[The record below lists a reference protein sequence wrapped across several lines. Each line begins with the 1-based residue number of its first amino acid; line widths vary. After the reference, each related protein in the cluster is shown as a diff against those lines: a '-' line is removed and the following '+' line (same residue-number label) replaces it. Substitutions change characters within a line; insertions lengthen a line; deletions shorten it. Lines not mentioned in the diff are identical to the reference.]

1 MDDPQALLDNGDIP
15 GLLRHLRANADDM
28 DLRELARL
36 TEGAAAASGFDDLRE
51 AAAAVAGT
59 GGRRG
64 RFGRGGRGGEP
75 GPQELYDFGYAC
87 VERGAAA
94 LAVPALRAA
103 LERLP
108 GEIALVRELAAALE
122 REHRHAEAVAELDAR
137 AALLEPWPDRYLLAY
152 NAFMA
157 GDAARAEEAA
167 RGLPEPDGTW
177 APAAERLHRMLARA
191 RAVRAVS
198 PLDDRDLR
206 GWQFAIAG
214 AVLLSLSPHG
224 FAAGMTG
231 RFAYLGD
238 AYGQCRRSVERLRL
252 VLGAAGLA
260 PERVMPLPDRSSTVL
275 GLAVAE
281 LLGLPA
287 EPFAPGR
294 PGSLVVA
301 YDLNEADGEACG
313 GLWERAEGQVLFE
326 HATCWTD
333 PPPITAD
340 VSGLLHQVAVP
351 PWGAGLRATPGGSM
365 ERTEPDGRPAEEI
378 AAEIVRAAPDGDD
391 GDGETPPDPDGALAA
406 LVAAVRPQWPDG
418 PREPVRSPGPVR
430 SSRFA

>member
-1 MDDPQALLDNGDIP
+1 MDDPQVLLDNGDIP
-15 GLLRHLRANADDM
+15 GLLRHLRANAESM

-64 RFGRGGRGGEP
+64 LFRRGGEP
-75 GPQELYDFGYAC
+75 GAQELYDFGYAC

-103 LERLP
+103 LELLP
-108 GEIALVRELAAALE
+108 GEIGLVRELVAALE
-122 REHRHAEAVAELDAR
+122 RDHRHAEAVAELDAR

-157 GDAARAEEAA
+157 GDVARAEDAA

-177 APAAERLHRMLARA
+177 APAAERLRRMLARA

-214 AVLLSLSPHG
+214 AVLLSLAPHG

-238 AYGQCRRSVERLRL
+238 AYGQCRRGVERLRL
-252 VLGAAGLA
+252 VLDAAGAA
-260 PERVMPLPDRSSTVL
+260 PDRVMPLPDRSSTIL

-301 YDLNEADGEACG
+301 YDLNDVDGDALG

-333 PPPITAD
+333 PPPVTAD
-340 VSGLLHQVAVP
+340 VSGLLHQVVVP
-351 PWGAGLRATPGGSM
+351 PWGAGLRAAPGGAM
-365 ERTEPDGRPAEEI
+365 ERTEPDARPAAEV
-378 AAEIVRAAPDGDD
+378 AAEIVRAAPAADE
-391 GDGETPPDPDGALAA
+391 GDGETPPDPDDALAA
-406 LVAAVRPQWPDG
+406 MVTAVRAHWPDG
-418 PREPVRSPGPVR
+418 PREPVGSPGPVR